1 MKTYITP
8 YGLRPFRIT
17 KINQTDLGVQFK
29 GKYKLPKNTTRA
41 DGKKWVKLNFWFNVE
56 DIRTETV

>member
-1 MKTYITP
+1 MKVHVTQ
-8 YGLRPFRIT
+8 YGSRPFRIT
-17 KINQTDLGVQFK
+17 KVNQTDLGVQFK

-56 DIRTETV
+56 DLYS